1 MEIINKFKAPER
13 WSDYNI
19 VCFAVQL
26 LVIIITSF
34 MLFSFFIYKDPEF
47 GDMSGKEG
55 VVASFLD
62 GFTADED
69 EARLLRKIPSL
80 NSDEKLV
87 KTDKFIDLENGGL
100 WLTQRQDGMLG
111 IICISICFSGV
122 ILVFVGAGP
131 IYRLVRQ
138 LIGKLTLYMC
148 PFFIFIIPFG
158 IWGALVSIILA
169 VVGYLTLIL
178 SPLIL
183 TAHLILGILQFKML
197 RGGSA
202 NSGGVIIETFK

>member
-47 GDMSGKEG
+47 NDLSRKEG

-80 NSDEKLV
+80 DSDEKLV
-87 KTDKFIDLENGGL
+87 KTDRFIDLENGGL

-131 IYRLVRQ
+131 LYRLVRQ

-183 TAHLILGILQFKML
+183 TAHLILGILQLKML

>member
-47 GDMSGKEG
+47 GDMSRKEG

-87 KTDKFIDLENGGL
+87 KTDRFIDLENGGL

-131 IYRLVRQ
+131 LYRLVRQ

-169 VVGYLTLIL
+169 VVGYLTFIL

-183 TAHLILGILQFKML
+183 TAHLVLGILQLKML

-202 NSGGVIIETFK
+202 GNAGVIIKTFK

>member
-1 MEIINKFKAPER
+1 MEIINRFKAPER

-34 MLFSFFIYKDPEF
+34 LIFSFMICSDPEF
-47 GDMSGKEG
+47 KEMSRKDG
-55 VVASFLD
+55 VVASFFD
-62 GFTADED
+62 CFTSDEG

-80 NSDEKLV
+80 SSDEKLV
-87 KTDKFIDLENGGL
+87 NTDKFIDIENGGL
-100 WLTQRQDGMLG
+100 WLTERQDGMLG
-111 IICISICFSGV
+111 ILCFGICFGGV
-122 ILVFVGAGP
+122 ILVFAGAGP
-131 IYRLVRQ
+131 GYRMVRK

-158 IWGALVSIILA
+158 LWGAIVSIILA

-183 TAHLILGILQFKML
+183 TAHLVLGILQLKIL

-202 NSGGVIIETFK
+202 GNAGVIIETFK